1 MFLRTRPTP
10 PPFSG
15 RPTHPTLLLSLSLPL
30 VARAHVSET
39 PAPPLCG
46 PCRAAHACSGRAI
59 AGRCRA
65 AHAVPRQSG
74 PGSFSSLLLPPRIT
88 LAPHTSPASASKGV
102 DRRAHALSFS
112 PSFSSAHDHASNT
125 PSFPRLPSM
134 PVTEPP
140 LPLIAFRPPS
150 LPSPAPTVR
159 AHPRAA

>member
-30 VARAHVSET
+30 VARAHASET

-46 PCRAAHACSGRAI
+46 P
-59 AGRCRA
+59 CRA

-102 DRRAHALSFS
+102 DRRARALSFS